1 MAFTTAL
8 IENPTGIAFRDQL
21 EADLATGVRGG
32 NKFRL
37 IARIWWH
44 LHGHNDLA
52 AYETF
57 RTAQARRTFAQLH
70 ADFDHVLPTQWQAK
84 GARQAAPAAA
94 PAPTVKA
101 AKLARTFHRTA
112 DLSDQQRHWIEAQ
125 GGVLALDH
133 QRVLLTAGR
142 LAGRSFPLLDSSW
155 HGTAQAVAK
164 ILAGTAVLQG

>member
-1 MAFTTAL
+1 MATTAL

-44 LHGHNDLA
+44 LHGHNDLE
-52 AYETF
+52 AYEAF

-70 ADFDHVLPTQWQAK
+70 ADFDYTLPPQWQAK
-84 GARQAAPAAA
+84 HPHQVAPAAA
-94 PAPTVKA
+94 PAPTAKA

-112 DLSDQQRHWIEAQ
+112 DLSDQQRDWIEAQ

-155 HGTAQAVAK
+155 HGTAQAIAK